1 MLKIQRS
8 KEEASGKKTQST
20 WKESANAKGN
30 PRRKKMKTDAAA
42 AVMKDADEDAGAQPA
57 DHDTAEGYSPFE
69 AAPGFLAWTKE
80 SAYA

>member
-30 PRRKKMKTDAAA
+30 PRKMKTDAAA
-42 AVMKDADEDAGAQPA
+42 AVMKTADEDAGPEPA
-57 DHDTAEGYSPFE
+57 AHDSEGYSPCE
-69 AAPGFLAWTKE
+69 AAPGFLALSKE